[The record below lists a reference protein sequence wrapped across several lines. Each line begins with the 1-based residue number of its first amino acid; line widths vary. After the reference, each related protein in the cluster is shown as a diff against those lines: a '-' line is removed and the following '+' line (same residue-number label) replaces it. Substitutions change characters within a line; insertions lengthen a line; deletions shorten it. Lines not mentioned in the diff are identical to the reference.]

1 MGLKGRYLETKI
13 DDDHALGNDM
23 FHVPE
28 LRGDN
33 VVMAEAPALTAINER
48 LRNDYREDCQRGVDR
63 WNKIIAKVGADYTL
77 TLPHNAFHR
86 NIGTFQG
93 MHFTP
98 QGKPISKEE
107 FDANRANWMPSE
119 ADREFVKSL
128 MVRVTERGKM
138 ANWVAPPSRGVH
150 GQDVDYEYVK
160 LH

>member
-1 MGLKGRYLETKI
+1 
-13 DDDHALGNDM
+13 M

-63 WNKIIAKVGADYTL
+63 WNKIIAKAGADYTL

-98 QGKPISKEE
+98 KGKPISKEE
-107 FDANRANWMPSE
+107 FDANRENWMPNE

-128 MVRVTERGKM
+128 LVRVTERGKM

>member
-1 MGLKGRYLETKI
+1 MGSEMCIR
-13 DDDHALGNDM
+13 
-23 FHVPE
+23 
-28 LRGDN
+28 
-33 VVMAEAPALTAINER
+33 
-48 LRNDYREDCQRGVDR
+48 DR
-63 WNKIIAKVGADYTL
+63 
-77 TLPHNAFHR
+77 PHNAFHR

-107 FDANRANWMPSE
+107 FDANRATWMPSE